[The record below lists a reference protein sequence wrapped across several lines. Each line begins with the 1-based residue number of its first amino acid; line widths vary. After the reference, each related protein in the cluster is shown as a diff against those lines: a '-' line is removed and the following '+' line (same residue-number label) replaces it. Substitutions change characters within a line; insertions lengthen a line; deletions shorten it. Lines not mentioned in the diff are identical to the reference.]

1 MNSTINWGLVIQ
13 GPIIGFG
20 QGPNNSKSGFNA
32 YEVIQKNIE
41 AFAPY
46 VEKIVVSTW
55 VGSGFTLSND
65 DLSKGVALLE
75 NQMPS
80 ERDHDNRIKQFTS
93 TLAGIN
99 FLNQTP
105 SITHVVK
112 IRTDQLIDPTLIMW
126 LTDFYFNPP
135 KGIDKK
141 DTTQKNYLIFSE
153 YRKDSPF
160 YLGDFVI
167 AGEKEDVAQFC
178 KSNVSF
184 GAKNLYPSIGIDYV
198 LKYLFRTDRTLHSH
212 FYAFIPMLWQ
222 VANLNNMAAQSYWA
236 NILHNRFSIIPK
248 YFYETIQWRGRHM
261 TEVLSPEV
269 IAGFSFFEEWSQT
282 RGSKRINL
290 ISKNCAYFF
299 PNRQVFYTAKYE
311 YIRYFRAIFKY
322 YLKKLKVLR

>member
-1 MNSTINWGLVIQ
+1 MNSAINWGLVIQ

-55 VGSGFTLSND
+55 IGSGFALSNHE
-65 DLSKGVALLE
+65 LSKGVALLE
-75 NQMPS
+75 NQLPS

-99 FLNQTP
+99 HLNQFP
-105 SITHVVK
+105 PITHIVK
-112 IRTDQLIDPTLIMW
+112 IRTDQLINPDIIKW
-126 LTDFYFNPP
+126 LTDFYSHSPNGF
-135 KGIDKK
+135 DKK

-167 AGEKEDVAQFC
+167 AGEKEDAAQFC
-178 KSNVSF
+178 KSNLSF
-184 GAKNLYPSIGIDYV
+184 GSKNLHPSIGIDYV
-198 LKYLFRTDRTLHSH
+198 LKYLFGTDRAFHSY
-212 FYAFIPMLWQ
+212 FYAYIPMLWQ
-222 VANLNNMAAQSYWA
+222 LANLSNMATQSYWE

-248 YFYETIQWRGRHM
+248 YFYETIQWRGRLM
-261 TEVLSPEV
+261 TKVLSPEV

-282 RGSKRINL
+282 RGSKDINL
-290 ISKNCAYFF
+290 IPKNCGYLF
-299 PNRQVFYTAKYE
+299 PNCQVFYTAKYE

-322 YLKKLKVLR
+322 YLKKLKVLH